1 MSIADDMHRNGY
13 HGWAQDVER
22 LEAYVAAVNDAL
34 DTLEDRGLL
43 TKLRE
48 LRATAPDA
56 ASPADAG
63 AESDDDDGIF
73 RVGDRVVWESQS
85 AGSVTHKMGVVV
97 ADEASVHERLKG
109 ESRFITNNPAR
120 AAAHLYPNHRVM
132 FDAIAW
138 KPGRVIVEVRGPA
151 QGGKARLYHPRLHN
165 LKKLSRREP
174 HSS

>member
-13 HGWAQDVER
+13 HGWAQGVER
-22 LEAYVAAVNDAL
+22 LEAYVTAVNTAL
-34 DTLEDRGLL
+34 DTLEDRALL
-43 TKLRE
+43 AKLRE
-48 LRATAPDA
+48 LRATAPSA
-56 ASPADAG
+56 EFSPDAG
-63 AESDDDDGIF
+63 AEPDDGIF
-73 RVGDRVVWESQS
+73 RIGDRVVWESQS

-97 ADEASVHERLKG
+97 ADEASVRERLKG
-109 ESRFITNNPAR
+109 ENRFIANCPAR

-165 LKKLSRREP
+165 LKKLTRRGP
-174 HSS
+174 QSA